1 MTTIDVGNGD
11 RLDFEPAR
19 DALRL
24 TPGVGGAGIEL
35 QLKVGRMTESTNP
48 SRYRI
53 AAVLD
58 ISRRSQQGR
67 RRLCR
72 LQAGHLITPTVRPTS
87 FSLHGFAS
95 DEQLRVAEELRAGGG
110 ELWFNLTLDVWT
122 VEDPAGLTGFNG
134 YMDFAITAGEWGT
147 QLERVDAAS
156 LVEILVPMPTAAEY
170 AGAVRRLQ
178 QARLL
183 LRDNQIDAALGEAR
197 KALEPVLEA
206 ARDGGLAKGAQGKA
220 ARERTLAE
228 RFAVQ
233 VEATFSLLSGAAHD
247 DEVTKDF
254 RYTRTEAVAL
264 LVTTAGLL
272 NRLATQV

>member
-19 DALRL
+19 DTLRM
-24 TPGVGGAGIEL
+24 TPGIGGAGIEL
-35 QLKVGRMTESTNP
+35 QLKVGRTTDSANP
-48 SRYRI
+48 PRYRI
-53 AAVLD
+53 DAVLD

-72 LQAGHLITPTVRPTS
+72 LQTGHLITPAVRATS

-95 DEQLRVAEELRAGGG
+95 DEQLRVAEELRAGG

-122 VEDPAGLTGFNG
+122 VEEPAGLIGYTG
-134 YMDFAITAGEWGT
+134 YLDFPVTAGEWCT
-147 QLERVDAAS
+147 QLERVDGAS
-156 LVEILVPMPTAAEY
+156 LVEVLVPMPTVAEY
-170 AGAVRRLQ
+170 AGAVHRLQ
-178 QARLL
+178 QARAL

-206 ARDGGLAKGAQGKA
+206 ARDGGLAKGAQNKLP
-220 ARERTLAE
+220 RERTLAE

-254 RYTRTEAVAL
+254 RYTRAEALAL
-264 LVTTAGLL
+264 LATTAGLL